1 MNWLHDTDTDLFDV
15 VQSKC
20 MVPPEEI
27 DILDIVPGTVC
38 KVAEY
43 FRANLVSGQYL
54 IVISSLDHINRH
66 PF

>member
-20 MVPPEEI
+20 VVPPEEI

-38 KVAEY
+38 KVAFTGEY
-43 FRANLVSGQYL
+43 FRAN
-54 IVISSLDHINRH
+54 IVQLGKWTVAI
-66 PF
+66 